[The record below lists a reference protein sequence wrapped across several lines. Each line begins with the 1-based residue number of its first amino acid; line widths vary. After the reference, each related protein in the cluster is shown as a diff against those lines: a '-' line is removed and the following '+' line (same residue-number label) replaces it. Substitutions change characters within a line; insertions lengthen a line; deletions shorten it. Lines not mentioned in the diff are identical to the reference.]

1 MIIDKLPAQK
11 LTEVDLPDK
20 DRAGGVT
27 RRRLVH
33 QAVVLDEVQARLRQ
47 DGGGGC
53 GGGCEGV

>member
-47 DGGGGC
+47 NGGGG
-53 GGGCEGV
+53 